1 MGVYDSVPSANV
13 PATLRSSL
21 RYGERQEE
29 RPESA
34 LADRALAQ
42 CSNAN
47 HFIGYI
53 RIVSAQSTP
62 AGSCEL
68 DERRKDHVVFGLLEG
83 SA

>member
-42 CSNAN
+42 QVQPVYPMNL
-47 HFIGYI
+47 HWE
-53 RIVSAQSTP
+53 V
-62 AGSCEL
+62 
-68 DERRKDHVVFGLLEG
+68 RRG
-83 SA
+83 